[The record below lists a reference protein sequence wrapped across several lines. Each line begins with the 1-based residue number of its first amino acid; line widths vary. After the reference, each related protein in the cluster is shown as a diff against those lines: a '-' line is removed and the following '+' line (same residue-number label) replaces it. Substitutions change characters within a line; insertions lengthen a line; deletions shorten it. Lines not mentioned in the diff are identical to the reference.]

1 MKGVNTR
8 REKYY
13 RYRIRKAI
21 KPLLSQLREGKMIVV
36 RVRPTNFWCTDAG
49 YHFDAFIYLLHDGR
63 AYIFGTG
70 FHCSWPS
77 AVKVDSH
84 DEAIKWLA
92 RWCASYNYKWGID
105 AYIDT
110 DMFSI

>member
-1 MKGVNTR
+1 MKEVNKAR
-8 REKYY
+8 VKYY
-13 RYRIRKAI
+13 RYRIKKTVR
-21 KPLLSQLREGKMIVV
+21 PLLSQLKEGKMIVV
-36 RVRPTNFWCTDAG
+36 RARPLDFWCTDAG
-49 YHFDAFIYLLHDGR
+49 YHFDGFIYLLSDGR

-70 FHCSWPS
+70 FHCSW
-77 AVKVDSH
+77 AHAIEVGSH

-92 RWCASYNYKWGID
+92 RWCASYNYKWSID